1 MSIFA
6 GNTSLQRKIETSVLK
21 HFGPQSNVVEASAVF
36 LQGNALCSPKVDA
49 VRGKV
54 VIGIMSG
61 ASSCNYMSMYRRIG
75 AAGAVG
81 FVKLVLRSPPGW
93 SSFDH
98 DAWDSSETRG
108 MATTMVHVFEGDLEI
123 GPEEGAVIVDFRV
136 RISPPHN
143 TEWEEAYTSVAWLII
158 MRIGTPLVGLLFVVL
173 PGCIETRFLWRA
185 LVRDDNLALSQMRAA
200 SFVVCFIASVCSCI
214 LCFMLVLGQWAAQI
228 TPSFINE
235 YFFTSFA
242 GTSTLTTAISCAA
255 LVEKYRGTAPRNLPL
270 RVLTKQYP
278 FTLVLVILFGP
289 GFDFF
294 VGFFRTSGL
303 ENFSGYY
310 ATHAPLGIALTL
322 FQGCLSLVFL
332 YYANAI
338 GKLLLEYK
346 KSRSSFGAEY
356 LTVIQQ
362 LSAVVMALVMNG
374 ICLVLNV
381 GCVCFYAVL
390 IQSHDTPVIIMRV
403 YAGLLPVLRIG
414 CFYWQV
420 LSFSVL
426 IFAFLTFL
434 AVLFRFN

>member
-1 MSIFA
+1 
-6 GNTSLQRKIETSVLK
+6 
-21 HFGPQSNVVEASAVF
+21 
-36 LQGNALCSPKVDA
+36 
-49 VRGKV
+49 
-54 VIGIMSG
+54 
-61 ASSCNYMSMYRRIG
+61 
-75 AAGAVG
+75 
-81 FVKLVLRSPPGW
+81 
-93 SSFDH
+93 
-98 DAWDSSETRG
+98 
-108 MATTMVHVFEGDLEI
+108 
-123 GPEEGAVIVDFRV
+123 
-136 RISPPHN
+136 
-143 TEWEEAYTSVAWLII
+143 
-158 MRIGTPLVGLLFVVL
+158 
-173 PGCIETRFLWRA
+173 
-185 LVRDDNLALSQMRAA
+185 
-200 SFVVCFIASVCSCI
+200 
-214 LCFMLVLGQWAAQI
+214 MLVLGQWAAQI

-390 IQSHDTPVIIMRV
+390 IQSHDNPVIIMRV